1 MQPASSCLPS
11 LVRNLLNNV
20 SSSFK
25 VVQRFSDLFGVCAS
39 LGPGISLGPCCL
51 VIKSSGV
58 LFRDSYASLVAQL
71 VKNLPAMQAKM
82 Q

>member
-1 MQPASSCLPS
+1 M
-11 LVRNLLNNV
+11 
-20 SSSFK
+20 
-25 VVQRFSDLFGVCAS
+25 QRFSDLFGVCAS
-39 LGPGISLGPCCL
+39 LGPGISLGPCRS